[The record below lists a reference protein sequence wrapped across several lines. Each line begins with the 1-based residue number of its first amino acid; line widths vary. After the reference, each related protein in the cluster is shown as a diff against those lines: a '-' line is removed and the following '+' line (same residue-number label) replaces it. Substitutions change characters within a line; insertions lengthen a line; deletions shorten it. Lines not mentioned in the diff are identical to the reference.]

1 MRILHFSDMHLDVP
15 LTTIPLLEWFG
26 KRLIGGANL
35 VLNRRRHFRRVEHKL
50 AQLDRFRRD
59 HHIDLVVNTGDFTV
73 LGTEPEYAAAREAV
87 SPMYEGP
94 LGFVAIPGNHDLYMP
109 NTVRQRRFEKYFG
122 ATMTTDRPD
131 LAVDGLWP
139 FVRLFGP
146 DVAVVG
152 VNSSRPNPQPWRSNG
167 RIPDRQLKGLQRVLV
182 DPEIASRFVFIMT
195 HYAPR
200 LRDGQPDRHSHGLLN
215 AEAFLQVCAPV
226 ERGAILCGH
235 VHHRFRVR
243 IAGVAP
249 EIYCAGSA
257 TMNGREGFWMFD
269 VEDGQVTS
277 SKGAWDGERYG
288 VTAEG
293 GGGQRRAA
301 EGR

>member
-15 LTTIPLLEWFG
+15 LTGIPLREWLG

-35 VLNRRRHFRRVEHKL
+35 VLNRRRHFQHVAHKIE
-50 AQLDRFRRD
+50 QIHRFRREQ
-59 HHIDLVVNTGDFTV
+59 HVDLVLNTGDFTV

-94 LGFVAIPGNHDLYMP
+94 LGFVAIPGNHDLYVP

-200 LRDGQPDRHSHGLLN
+200 LRDGQPDRHSHGLVN
-215 AEAFLQVCAPV
+215 AEEFLQVCASV
-226 ERGAILCGH
+226 ERGGGAILCGH
-235 VHHRFRVR
+235 VHQCFRVR
-243 IAGVAP
+243 IPEVGP

-277 SKGAWDGERYG
+277 SKGAWDGEGY
-288 VTAEG
+288 VYTAG
-293 GGGQRRAA
+293 AAGAA